1 MPVAFIKTSREEEQ
15 LIKRYSIVHVISVQ
29 EVFKTALLQ
38 KIEDEFDVAEIKK
51 DIEGFNHNPKTHSL
65 EELRETYDL

>member
-29 EVFKTALLQ
+29 EVFKTALL
-38 KIEDEFDVAEIKK
+38 
-51 DIEGFNHNPKTHSL
+51 
-65 EELRETYDL
+65 